1 MIINI
6 HFPPRSVAE
15 PGGKDEDPPAYS
27 DAAGE
32 LGGEEETGA
41 GTGAVVGG
49 RNIEGLTLL
58 FKGLFLIVL

>member
-41 GTGAVVGG
+41 GWEVVGG
-49 RNIEGLTLL
+49 GGRE
-58 FKGLFLIVL
+58 KY

>member
-1 MIINI
+1 MIINN

-15 PGGKDEDPPAYS
+15 PGGKEEDPPAYS

-41 GTGAVVGG
+41 GWEVVGG